1 MSFSESITLTLLG
14 MGTFVIL
21 MDTLG
26 FYRFKNVLTRMHA
39 ATKGSTVGI
48 GMILVGT
55 MVYFEEFHLVLKLV
69 ALVFFLFAT
78 APVGAQA
85 IARSAYSDSE
95 YYKDILSKSLEVD
108 ALQNHFP
115 QNNKHNES

>member
-1 MSFSESITLTLLG
+1 MSFTDSITLTLLG
-14 MGTFVIL
+14 IGTFVLL

-26 FYRFKNVLTRMHA
+26 FYRFKNVLSRMHA

-48 GMILVGT
+48 GMILLGT
-55 MVYFEEFHLVLKLV
+55 MVYFAEFHVVLKLV
-69 ALVFFLFAT
+69 ALVFFLFVT

-95 YYKDILSKSLEVD
+95 YYKDILSKSLNVD
-108 ALQNHFP
+108 ALHKYYP
-115 QNNKHNES
+115 QNKKHDES

>member
-1 MSFSESITLTLLG
+1 MRFLESIALVLLSA
-14 MGTFVIL
+14 GTFVLL

-48 GMILVGT
+48 GLILLGT
-55 MVYFEEFHLVLKLV
+55 MVYFAEFHIVLKLV
-69 ALVFFLFAT
+69 ALIFFLFVT

-95 YYKDILSKSLEVD
+95 YYKDELRKSLVAD
-108 ALQNHFP
+108 TLLKTLSAT
-115 QNNKHNES
+115 